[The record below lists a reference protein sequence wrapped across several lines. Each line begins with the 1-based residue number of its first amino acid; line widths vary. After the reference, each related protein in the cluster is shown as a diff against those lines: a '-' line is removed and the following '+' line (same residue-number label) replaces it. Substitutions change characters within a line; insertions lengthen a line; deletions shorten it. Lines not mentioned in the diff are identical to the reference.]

1 MKKLSMIVGAITLTS
16 SLFAQDLTSKKG
28 EAYLPKAGD
37 WAIGIDAAPYLNY
50 VGNFFGK
57 AAANVA
63 PTWGYAT
70 TNNTITGKYF
80 VEDMM
85 AYRGSLRL
93 GFGSN
98 KMSMMVADRSVDPA
112 TAATYPNEREM
123 VENSWKGGATN
134 IALAGGLEWRKGSTR
149 LQGFYGAEL
158 GFSMSSGKNTYTYGN
173 ALKVDDDAATVD
185 VTVDAADAMGAGT
198 NVIGVFDSYGQPAR
212 ITESKT
218 SMLGVGVR
226 GFIGAEYFVLPKLSV
241 GGEFGWG
248 LMFTSMKGEQSME
261 STGPN
266 ASANNVVGSETKEGP
281 KESGF
286 GIDTD
291 AMNSV
296 FGGIGQLR
304 ITLHF

>member
-1 MKKLSMIVGAITLTS
+1 MIVGAITLTS

-85 AYRGSLRL
+85 AYRGAIRL

-98 KMSMMVADRSVDPA
+98 TMTQMVADRSDITSVF
-112 TAATYPNEREM
+112 PNSKKE
-123 VENSWKGGATN
+123 VENSVKMGATN
-134 IALAGGLEWRKGSTR
+134 IGIAGGLEWRKGTTR

-158 GFSMSSGKNTYTYGN
+158 GISLSSNKNTYTYGN
-173 ALKVDDDAATVD
+173 TLVAYNDADANTTD
-185 VTVDAADAMGAGT
+185 ISVDAAGDAMGANIT
-198 NVIGVFDSYGQPAR
+198 TDDYLNAARLTDS
-212 ITESKT
+212 KN
-218 SMLGVGVR
+218 SMFGVGVR

-248 LMFTSMKGEQSME
+248 LVFTSMKGESNSE
-261 STGPN
+261 SYGNIVDATTG
-266 ASANNVVGSETKEGP
+266 NVTQGTATQARTGVKD
-281 KESGF
+281 SGF

>member
-1 MKKLSMIVGAITLTS
+1 MKKLTMIVGAISIYS

-28 EAYLPKAGD
+28 ESYLPKAGD
-37 WAIGIDAAPYLNY
+37 WAIGIDAAPYLNF
-50 VGNFFGK
+50 VGNMFGK
-57 AAANVA
+57 TANNVA
-63 PTWGYAT
+63 PNWGYAT

-93 GFGSN
+93 GFGSAN
-98 KMSMMVADRSVDPA
+98 MSMMVNDRSIDPA
-112 TAATYPNEREM
+112 TAAEYPAEKAM
-123 VENSWKGGATN
+123 VENSMKAGGTN

-158 GFSMSSGKNTYTYGN
+158 GFAMSSTKNTYTYGN
-173 ALKVDDDAATVD
+173 ALKVDNDATTVD
-185 VTVDAADAMGAGT
+185 VTVDAVADAMGA
-198 NVIGVFDSYGQPAR
+198 NIGADNYGNTAR
-212 ITESKT
+212 VTESKT
-218 SMLGVGVR
+218 SNLGVGVR

-248 LMFTSMKGEQSME
+248 LMFTSAKGSNVME
-261 STGPN
+261 STGANTSGN
-266 ASANNVVGSETKEGP
+266 ALGTQNTDTP
-281 KESGF
+281 KVSGF